1 MHRGLLQAQ
10 ANQVSTE
17 LWSFCSEE
25 TDASDED
32 KESRESFRQE
42 WSYYIDPIMQIGN
55 TVQEKIQRM
64 YNLNVR
70 FTAWACKVSNL
81 VPIYNHDAK
90 YIRIDTRTL
99 WELLGRSQGTGL
111 RLENFQDRREE
122 FFRRHF
128 NLPSRLFSGST
139 RVPNFNYMIDTDGVG
154 ASVHI
159 FRWKWILIRE
169 NESTTARKERLQQ
182 EREERFNRMYQHI
195 RDRAQQ
201 EDLTWVGVDPGRKNV
216 VTASKLD
223 DDEEHW
229 SFKISSGQYHHR
241 IKSNERKQRKE
252 AYLHRAGVLQWLLD
266 TPSMKTHSAGA
277 TLNCIQRTFASDHLN
292 QVFRVNASR
301 QAKHLRW
308 RVYIHR
314 MKTLDDICKSIA
326 GENPNNTIVAYGSG
340 KFNPSSRGYKPS
352 PTRDSYI
359 KNRLKYVH
367 RVTVLPIWE
376 FNTSQICSKCLAPIK
391 LCGVA
396 THQDPFM
403 TPAHIIDNHH
413 FVRRCTNH
421 LCRTIWHR
429 DVNAGRNMAYLA
441 IHLVYQVDRPD
452 PFNSSVPQPQNVHDN
467 DVVQAAASA

>member
-1 MHRGLLQAQ
+1 M
-10 ANQVSTE
+10 
-17 LWSFCSEE
+17 
-25 TDASDED
+25 
-32 KESRESFRQE
+32 
-42 WSYYIDPIMQIGN
+42 
-55 TVQEKIQRM
+55 
-64 YNLNVR
+64 
-70 FTAWACKVSNL
+70 
-81 VPIYNHDAK
+81 
-90 YIRIDTRTL
+90 
-99 WELLGRSQGTGL
+99 
-111 RLENFQDRREE
+111 
-122 FFRRHF
+122 
-128 NLPSRLFSGST
+128 
-139 RVPNFNYMIDTDGVG
+139 
-154 ASVHI
+154 
-159 FRWKWILIRE
+159 
-169 NESTTARKERLQQ
+169 
-182 EREERFNRMYQHI
+182 
-195 RDRAQQ
+195 
-201 EDLTWVGVDPGRKNV
+201 

-452 PFNSSVPQPQNVHDN
+452 PFNSSVLQPQNVHGN
-467 DVVQAAASA
+467 DVVHAAASA